1 MATNETTPVKKV
13 PSYMRGTA
21 TSSNRVTP
29 EKKKL
34 PTQPLRT
41 SYQPRMSVPKSPARK
56 MAKGSDVISKPL
68 YTPSPSSSSSFS
80 SSNKRTT
87 SQTGASRKGGSV
99 KPVLTKWER
108 LMEKVPKDCLV
119 YPSPKKDKPT
129 TREELISLE
138 QKGYYKMD
146 DSVQDDQWH
155 IITVILN
162 YRMDELNEKW
172 EVECPDGLFWVT
184 FREKDIEPGTKFGK
198 YLVRA
203 KICKSD
209 KWLHA
214 YLIHKHPLVGRDMKL
229 TVTDEVVWA
238 IGEYDFWDE
247 LPEW

>member
-1 MATNETTPVKKV
+1 
-13 PSYMRGTA
+13 
-21 TSSNRVTP
+21 
-29 EKKKL
+29 
-34 PTQPLRT
+34 
-41 SYQPRMSVPKSPARK
+41 
-56 MAKGSDVISKPL
+56 
-68 YTPSPSSSSSFS
+68 
-80 SSNKRTT
+80 
-87 SQTGASRKGGSV
+87 
-99 KPVLTKWER
+99 
-108 LMEKVPKDCLV
+108 MEKVSKDCLV

>member
-1 MATNETTPVKKV
+1 MATNETTQVKKI

-21 TSSNRVTP
+21 TSTNRVTP

-34 PTQPLRT
+34 PTQSQRN
-41 SYQPRMSVPKSPARK
+41 SDQPRMSAQKSPARK
-56 MAKGSDVISKPL
+56 MTKSSDVISKPL
-68 YTPSPSSSSSFS
+68 YTPSPSSSS
-80 SSNKRTT
+80 NKRTT
-87 SQTGASRKGGSV
+87 SQTGVSKKGESI

-108 LMEKVPKDCLV
+108 LMKKIPKDCPV
-119 YPSPKKDKPT
+119 YPSPKKEKPT
-129 TREELISLE
+129 TRDELISLE

-162 YRMDELNEKW
+162 YNMDELIEKW

-184 FREKDIEPGTKFGK
+184 FKDKDIESGTKFGK

-203 KICKSD
+203 KICNSD

-214 YLIHKHPLVGRDMKL
+214 YLIHKRPLVARDLKL
-229 TVTDEVVWA
+229 TITDEVVWA